1 MMKKIL
7 KLLIVLLFCAPGVVG
22 AVTLGS
28 NAHVNVTSDTAATAK
43 SMAMNEARRQ
53 IITEVLSNYADAEQL
68 ESLVGESKDSKLTNL
83 ISSTSI
89 ENERLSATTYSANIK
104 MNVDALAAKKWLVDN
119 NVRNWLGGDDT
130 VDADKTIIFATVSG
144 GLRGWIDFM
153 RTMRDGNLNIDV
165 KNISGDQVMI
175 NIPATGRS
183 SFITAIT
190 RAGWTYSDINGT
202 LRIWK

>member
-7 KLLIVLLFCAPGVVG
+7 KLLIVLLVCAPGVAG